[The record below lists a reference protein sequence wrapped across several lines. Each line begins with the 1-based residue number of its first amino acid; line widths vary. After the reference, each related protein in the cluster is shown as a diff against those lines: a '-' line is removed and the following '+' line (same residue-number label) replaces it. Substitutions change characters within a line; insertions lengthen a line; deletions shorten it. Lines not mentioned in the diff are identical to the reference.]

1 MIKKQISTIGLT
13 ALLVATLTGC
23 SQVGSKSATMSAV
36 YLVTSILSLIMLI
49 GYSFLIKKKE
59 PWFIVLFTAV
69 MIINVGYLSLSLS
82 KTLDEALL
90 ANRIAYLGSVFLP
103 TSMLMIILKICKIKL
118 NKWAVGVILSISI
131 LVFLIAASP
140 GYLDIYYKEVYLV
153 TVNGVSVL
161 DKIYGPLHPIYL
173 YYLLLYF
180 LSMICIIIYAKASK
194 KIESSVHAIVV
205 LGSVIVNIGV
215 WLMEQLVK
223 IDFEF
228 LSISYIVSEVF
239 LLGISLIV
247 QDKSIISSLVISQ
260 PQAMK
265 STDNTTEITTDDLL
279 VKAEYLNSHLYT
291 LTPTESKIYNLYLND
306 KRTKEIL
313 LELNIT
319 ENTLKYHNKNIYS
332 KLGVTSRKQL
342 IEISKLINNEKSVLH

>member
-1 MIKKQISTIGLT
+1 
-13 ALLVATLTGC
+13 
-23 SQVGSKSATMSAV
+23 
-36 YLVTSILSLIMLI
+36 
-49 GYSFLIKKKE
+49 
-59 PWFIVLFTAV
+59 
-69 MIINVGYLSLSLS
+69 
-82 KTLDEALL
+82 
-90 ANRIAYLGSVFLP
+90 
-103 TSMLMIILKICKIKL
+103 
-118 NKWAVGVILSISI
+118 
-131 LVFLIAASP
+131 
-140 GYLDIYYKEVYLV
+140 
-153 TVNGVSVL
+153 
-161 DKIYGPLHPIYL
+161 
-173 YYLLLYF
+173 
-180 LSMICIIIYAKASK
+180 MICIIIYAKASK

-265 STDNTTEITTDDLL
+265 STDNTTEITADDLL

-342 IEISKLINNEKSVLH
+342 IEISKLLNNEKSVLH